1 MAWKKGTKK
10 SNTGTGT
17 GSTTSGSTTTST
29 SSGTP
34 SGKTTNSSPRGNQ
47 NTSNK
52 SVSSP
57 TKTPTTNSNPNVN
70 TQSIPTPT
78 KTTKI
83 ADSNQP
89 AGLWGSGITVD
100 FGSPTNVTSPYAQ
113 TQFGRGQAANSQ
125 SQNAVAKNEST
136 TAQPASITYA
146 TTKSGNTFVIPSNLS
161 LDARQY
167 YAKLGIATSS
177 VKPTDAS
184 WATDADTDVIVDNQL
199 ANQEY
204 LYYDLSQQES
214 EQITKEDAQPVQTNQ
229 DAFTDN
235 MIPKGDNAVANGV
248 QFSANN
254 LDANATSQQA
264 DQNWNMGQN
273 LYTGTSQNS
282 LEILDQASKQQ
293 TGLQWMT
300 QVNDNIVPRATPV
313 NYAADAQ
320 TQMDAGVA
328 NLKDSI
334 GRAMQNKY
342 FPLLV
347 IGLAVLIVLL
357 FIRPKG
363 AAGSAAT
370 APARA
375 ASKVI
380 QIA

>member
-1 MAWKKGTKK
+1 MAWKKGVKK
-10 SNTGTGT
+10 
-17 GSTTSGSTTTST
+17 TTTST
-29 SSGTP
+29 ATATGSTSTATATGTP

-52 SVSSP
+52 SVSST

-113 TQFGRGQAANSQ
+113 TQFNRGQAANSQ

-146 TTKSGNTFVIPSNLS
+146 TTKSGNTFIIPSNLS

-214 EQITKEDAQPVQTNQ
+214 EQVTKEDAQPVQTNE

-264 DQNWNMGQN
+264 DQNWNLGQN

-342 FPLLV
+342 FPLMV
-347 IGLAVLIVLL
+347 IGLAVLIVLM

>member
-1 MAWKKGTKK
+1 MAWKKGVKK
-10 SNTGTGT
+10 T
-17 GSTTSGSTTTST
+17 TTSTATATGSTTTST

-34 SGKTTNSSPRGNQ
+34 SGKTTNSSPRGNR

-52 SVSSP
+52 SIP
-57 TKTPTTNSNPNVN
+57 PTTKTPTTNSNPNVK

-78 KTTKI
+78 KTTSV

-113 TQFGRGQAANSQ
+113 TQFNRGQAANSQ
-125 SQNAVAKNEST
+125 SPNAVAKNEST

-146 TTKSGNTFVIPSNLS
+146 TTKSGNTFIIPSNLS
-161 LDARQY
+161 FDARQY
-167 YAKLGIATSS
+167 YAKLGVATSS

-214 EQITKEDAQPVQTNQ
+214 EQVTKEDAQPVQTNE

-264 DQNWNMGQN
+264 DQNWNLGQN

-347 IGLAVLIVLL
+347 IGLAVLIVLM

>member
-1 MAWKKGTKK
+1 MAWKKGVKK
-10 SNTGTGT
+10 T
-17 GSTTSGSTTTST
+17 TTSTATATGSTTTST

-34 SGKTTNSSPRGNQ
+34 SGKTTNSSPRGNR

-52 SVSSP
+52 SIP
-57 TKTPTTNSNPNVN
+57 PTTKTPTTNSNPNVK

-78 KTTKI
+78 KTTSV

-113 TQFGRGQAANSQ
+113 TQFNRGQAANSQ
-125 SQNAVAKNEST
+125 SPNAVAKNEST

-146 TTKSGNTFVIPSNLS
+146 TTKSGNTFIIPSNLS
-161 LDARQY
+161 FDARQY
-167 YAKLGIATSS
+167 YAKLGVATSS

-214 EQITKEDAQPVQTNQ
+214 EQVTKEDAQPVQTNE

-347 IGLAVLIVLL
+347 IGLAVLIVLM